1 MPGSRPRRAGPSSCV
16 AAHGLTHPNRWAAGL
31 ALHGDSLGAAM
42 LTSSGVLADGVFSS
56 VDLIILNACRT
67 ATHEGTGRTVQA
79 LRSIES
85 AFLARGAK
93 AVISTLW
100 ENTDLQ
106 GAVFSAVF
114 PAHLDV
120 GADSHTAYAAT
131 IRYLS
136 GHRWRVSWE
145 AGPVRAAESAI
156 DAMLPDWRTHFDQQ
170 VAESPLFW
178 AAFKITGVV

>member
-1 MPGSRPRRAGPSSCV
+1 MPEDATLSRARVEATKSRSEQLVLMSMARIV
-16 AAHGLTHPNRWAAGL
+16 HAAAHGLTHPNRWAAGL

-42 LTSSGVLADGVFSS
+42 LTSSGILADGVFSS

-67 ATHEGTGRTVQA
+67 GTHEGTDRTVQT

-85 AFLARGAK
+85 AFLARDAK

-100 ENTDLQ
+100 GNTDLQ
-106 GAVFSAVF
+106 GVVFSAVLH
-114 PAHLDV
+114 AHL
-120 GADSHTAYAAT
+120 A
-131 IRYLS
+131 R
-136 GHRWRVSWE
+136 
-145 AGPVRAAESAI
+145 
-156 DAMLPDWRTHFDQQ
+156 HFDQQ